1 MSLYT
6 RKGDSGNTSLP
17 DGKRVSKDDA
27 RVEAYGDVDELTSQ
41 ISFLNAL
48 CSADG
53 NIPASRRVSYYKP
66 LLERIIRELFAVG
79 GAIAC
84 PGSEMMFSEEIKAL
98 EESINKRILQIER
111 KYQKIQSFFA
121 DLSSVVK
128 GLFIILVVSVNI
140 LEKKISANGLDISKF
155 DESVLYF
162 FADKFSKNVR
172 ELEGAF
178 NKACAYAEMMNK
190 NLTIDIAKEVLQCK
204 SEDTIDFDVLNEE
217 LKNKERKG
225 KI

>member
-17 DGKRVSKDDA
+17 DGKRVSKDDT

-41 ISFLNAL
+41 LSFLNAL

-53 NIPASRRVSYYKP
+53 SIPANRRVSYYKP

-98 EESINKRILQIER
+98 EAEIDSVDHSLPPLKCFILPTGSPASCQCQVCRTVCRRVERHVVTFLSENKIDPDSNGVLKYLNRLSDLLFALSR
-111 KYQKIQSFFA
+111 KLNA
-121 DLSSVVK
+121 DA
-128 GLFIILVVSVNI
+128 GI
-140 LEKKISANGLDISKF
+140 
-155 DESVLYF
+155 
-162 FADKFSKNVR
+162 ADTK
-172 ELEGAF
+172 L
-178 NKACAYAEMMNK
+178 
-190 NLTIDIAKEVLQCK
+190 
-204 SEDTIDFDVLNEE
+204 
-217 LKNKERKG
+217 
-225 KI
+225 

>member
-6 RKGDSGNTSLP
+6 RKGDSGDTSLP

-53 NIPASRRVSYYKP
+53 NIPASRRVSYYNP

-84 PGSEMMFSEEIKAL
+84 PGSGTTFSEEIKVLETEIDSIEHSLPPLKCFILPVGSQASCQCQVCRTVCRRVERRVVTFLRENGIDPDSNGVLKYLNRLSDLLFAL
-98 EESINKRILQIER
+98 SRRLN
-111 KYQKIQSFFA
+111 A
-121 DLSSVVK
+121 DA
-128 GLFIILVVSVNI
+128 GI
-140 LEKKISANGLDISKF
+140 
-155 DESVLYF
+155 
-162 FADKFSKNVR
+162 ADKK
-172 ELEGAF
+172 L
-178 NKACAYAEMMNK
+178 
-190 NLTIDIAKEVLQCK
+190 
-204 SEDTIDFDVLNEE
+204 
-217 LKNKERKG
+217 
-225 KI
+225 